1 MNVLNYLE
9 IGLFSFIENQ
19 FKLYENKINMIY
31 STKFEE
37 EFLFPL
43 FNKIFIIIKK
53 LVNKFKK
60 KEIWISIYDVIEK
73 CCKVLNDSMIN
84 LFKKNK
90 NEIKNKEINPKKNE
104 IKKIYINDE
113 PKIIHHKPY
122 KKHNILVEMLKK
134 DEGTGNNN
142 IKKYICYF
150 NCVLLCIKTLLTDE
164 INNELIENVNK
175 SINDVYC
182 FMMDNY
188 EIFFVDYI
196 IKIHIYTNTYYNKY
210 NYRYLYELRKIFDKL
225 KIYQDNL
232 KEKLE
237 ELIINKNNKYSSN
250 NIFEIM
256 QKNAKKLERSRNN
269 SPEKNENLNPNI
281 INDNNDE
288 KNQKI
293 DKFFMKQK

>member
-19 FKLYENKINMIY
+19 FKIYENKINMIY
-31 STKFEE
+31 STNFEE
-37 EFLFPL
+37 EFLIPL
-43 FNKIFIIIKK
+43 FMKIFSIIKK

-60 KEIWISIYDVIEK
+60 KELWISIYNVLEK
-73 CCKVLNDSMIN
+73 CCKVLNDSMEN

-90 NEIKNKEINPKKNE
+90 KDIKNKEINPKKNE
-104 IKKIYINDE
+104 IKKIYINEE

-150 NCVLLCIKTLLTDE
+150 NCVLLCIKTLMSDE
-164 INNELIENVNK
+164 INLELIENVLK

-182 FMMDNY
+182 FLFDNY

-196 IKIHIYTNTYYNKY
+196 IKIHIFTNTYYNKY
-210 NYRYLYELRKIFDKL
+210 NYRYLNELKKIFVKL
-225 KIYQDNL
+225 NIYQENL

-237 ELIINKNNKYSSN
+237 ELIKNKNNKFSSN

-256 QKNAKKLERSRNN
+256 QKNANKLERSRNN
-269 SPEKNENLNPNI
+269 SPEKNENSNPNFFY
-281 INDNNDE
+281 DNNE

-293 DKFFMKQK
+293 DKFFIK

>member
-19 FKLYENKINMIY
+19 FKIYENKINMIY
-31 STKFEE
+31 STNFEE
-37 EFLFPL
+37 EFLIPL
-43 FNKIFIIIKK
+43 FMKIFSIIKK

-60 KEIWISIYDVIEK
+60 KELWISIYNVLEK
-73 CCKVLNDSMIN
+73 CCKVLNDSMEN
-84 LFKKNK
+84 LLKKNK
-90 NEIKNKEINPKKNE
+90 KDIKNKEINPKKNE
-104 IKKIYINDE
+104 IKKIYINEE

-150 NCVLLCIKTLLTDE
+150 NCVLLCIKTLMSDE
-164 INNELIENVNK
+164 INLELIENVLK

-182 FMMDNY
+182 FLFDNY

-196 IKIHIYTNTYYNKY
+196 IKIHIFTNTYYNKY
-210 NYRYLYELRKIFDKL
+210 NYRYLNELKKIFVKL
-225 KIYQDNL
+225 NIYQENL

-237 ELIINKNNKYSSN
+237 ELIKNKNNKFSSN

-256 QKNAKKLERSRNN
+256 QKNANKLERSRNN
-269 SPEKNENLNPNI
+269 SPEKNENSNPNFFYD
-281 INDNNDE
+281 INNE

-293 DKFFMKQK
+293 DKFFIK